1 MEEDST
7 TVADNSA
14 ADDTSVATGEES
26 TTTTEQQT
34 GTEGADNLDTSTST
48 ETSETDDKSGEGASE
63 TKTAPALTIDDDLED
78 WAEKTGRA
86 KPETD
91 KEKALYQEIRNN
103 QREFSKNQEAK
114 KAQDALKTDTE
125 EAKPDDSEEEFD
137 DPLEERM
144 AKLEAERQA
153 ERTARLQSEY
163 FSENSV
169 SEDEAKAMG
178 TILKEMVESEDTPE
192 EKKATFDYWT
202 HPKRL
207 AKWHKL
213 AKAELGSGAV
223 DTKAVA
229 DKAAQQ
235 ERERIAR
242 ESHSNGPTRNAST
255 TPAEK
260 SAEQKRTD
268 DLLKRWS

>member
-14 ADDTSVATGEES
+14 ADDTTVTTGDES

-48 ETSETDDKSGEGASE
+48 EASEADDKSGEGGSD
-63 TKTAPALTIDDDLED
+63 TTTAPALTIDDDLED

-103 QREFSKNQEAK
+103 QREFTKNQEAK
-114 KAQDALKTDTE
+114 KAQDALKDATDAVDTE
-125 EAKPDDSEEEFD
+125 NEDDEID
-137 DPLEERM
+137 DPLE
-144 AKLEAERQA
+144 KDVAELKAQNVA

-163 FSENSV
+163 FSENNV
-169 SEDEAKAMG
+169 TEDEAKAMG
-178 TILKEMVESEDTPE
+178 TYLKEMVDSEDTPA
-192 EKKATFDYWT
+192 EKKAAFDYWT
-202 HPKRL
+202 NPKRL
-207 AKWHKL
+207 EKWHKA
-213 AKAELGSGAV
+213 AKAELGSTAV
-223 DTKAVA
+223 DTKAIA
-229 DKAAQQ
+229 DEAARK
-235 ERERIAR
+235 ERERIAK

-255 TPAEK
+255 QPADK
-260 SAEQKRTD
+260 NAEQKRTE